1 MEGIRTEADTVK
13 YVIVV
18 PRGGKSKYVGMRYNP
33 KDDYGYSVKLNGAMM
48 FNTPEAAKRFME
60 KFGMDGKV
68 GVVEKYARLVE
79 VM

>member
-1 MEGIRTEADTVK
+1 MEGIRTEADTIK
-13 YVIVV
+13 YVIIA
-18 PRGGKSKYVGMRYNP
+18 PRGEKFKYVGRRYNP

-48 FNTPEAAKRFME
+48 FNTSEAARMFMD
-60 KFGMDGKV
+60 KFGIAGKV